1 MFGNSC
7 LTGVNYEGTTSAIVM
22 AGIFLS
28 FLIEYIVH
36 RMMRWQA
43 SKKSETDD
51 SFVSPKAVANAE
63 MANISIMEAG
73 IIFHSLRESS
83 SSSLFPHVC

>member
-7 LTGVNYEGTTSAIVM
+7 LTGIKYEGTTSAIVM
-22 AGIFLS
+22 AGIFIS

-51 SFVSPKAVANAE
+51 TFMSPQAVANAE
-63 MANISIMEAG
+63 MTNITIMEAG
-73 IIFHSLRESS
+73 IIFHSLRKSS
-83 SSSLFPHVC
+83 VPPFPHLQD